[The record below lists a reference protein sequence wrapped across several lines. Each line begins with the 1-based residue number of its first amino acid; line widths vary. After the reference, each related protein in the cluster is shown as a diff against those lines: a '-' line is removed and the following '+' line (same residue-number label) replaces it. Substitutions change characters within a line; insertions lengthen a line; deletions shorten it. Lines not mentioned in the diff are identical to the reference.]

1 MPRGDSPRSGANQL
15 IFGNDPLPLEWMDGL
30 ALDIQLD
37 QLTLALG
44 TGHVDV
50 VDGDLVLASR
60 RLNVDPFEL
69 TYLGTS
75 VSGGMTL
82 DARQEPELRFRARGI
97 GFDLGNLARRI
108 GWSETAQGKVD
119 LKFSARTSGH
129 TPRQMA
135 SSADGRVSLLITE
148 GLIPDASIPLHL
160 SETVARFVPGADSS
174 DGIHILCGMIDLPI
188 DDGIARSNVLVL
200 DTRVAL
206 IRGEGEINLRDET
219 LDVRMV
225 PRAKRARSIAHHVD
239 VEIHGN
245 LRDPQIRVN
254 TLRAAGSVARTAGRF
269 ALLGPLG
276 LFVSTDTFRD
286 THQDCATTL
295 AEVEKIE

>member
-1 MPRGDSPRSGANQL
+1 
-15 IFGNDPLPLEWMDGL
+15 MDGL
-30 ALDIQLD
+30 TLDIQLD
-37 QLTLALG
+37 KLTLALG

-50 VDGDLVLASR
+50 VEGDLELASR
-60 RLNVDPFEL
+60 KLNVDPFEL
-69 TYLGTS
+69 TYLGTA

-97 GFDLGNLARRI
+97 GFDLGDLARRI

-148 GLIPDASIPLHL
+148 GLIGDASIPLHL
-160 SETVARFVPGADSS
+160 SETVARFIPGADSG
-174 DGIHILCGMIDLPI
+174 DGIHILCGMIDLPVN
-188 DDGIARSNVLVL
+188 DGIARSNVLVL
-200 DTRVAL
+200 DTRAAL
-206 IRGEGEINLRDET
+206 IRGDGEINLREET
-219 LDVRMV
+219 IDVHLV
-225 PRAKRARSIAHHVD
+225 PRPKRARSIAHHVD
-239 VEIHGN
+239 VDIRGH
-245 LRDPQIRVN
+245 LRDPQIHVN

-286 THQDCATTL
+286 THQDCAATL